1 MGAVVKD
8 TMATA
13 QESSFMPV
21 NDPTLVQAHVRDLIR
36 SFENA
41 KGSDEDQLATA
52 RSLYELAI
60 FSQNRKITLEADG
73 LSVVTELL
81 RCGDEDVRAYALST
95 CAALAADGADACAAL
110 REISVHRKA
119 LELVGS
125 QHPAVQCAAVNCIYW
140 LAQDPESKCFLRD
153 NNAETILSD
162 LAVVSKDIVTSKLLN
177 HAINSL
183 LTTSKSCCELSSL
196 VEQSSLTSSLRSARQ
211 GLLSGAA
218 SAAEKTTLAAAASL
232 KHELSKS
239 DPANT
244 QAYYSVG
251 EGQPDASEDP
261 VGAETAPRAHVP
273 KVVEEELSI
282 DQVRVTFELSMP
294 GQRGISKVLLSGNTR
309 ELGRWQ
315 PKDSMTMWQNARG
328 NFQAEIVLPSWLREI
343 EYKYAVVKGEH
354 KDTVWESGFIRKFK
368 LTSER
373 MQQIEDTWEGVE
385 GLEDFAPARGRAAT
399 EQIAAG
405 AGGDDESQRGR
416 SASSGGWRS
425 NYRKM

>member
-1 MGAVVKD
+1 
-8 TMATA
+8 MATA

-95 CAALAADGADACAAL
+95 CAALAADGAEACAAL

-153 NNAETILSD
+153 NNGETILSD

-183 LTTSKSCCELSSL
+183 LTTSKSCDELSSL

-218 SAAEKTTLAAAASL
+218 SAAEKTTLSAAASL

-251 EGQPDASEDP
+251 EGQPDASENP
-261 VGAETAPRAHVP
+261 VGAEQAPRAHVP
-273 KVVEEELSI
+273 KVAEEELSI

-294 GQRGISKVLLSGNTR
+294 GQRGISKVLLSGNSP

-315 PKDSMTMWQNARG
+315 PKDSITMWQNARG
-328 NFQAEIVLPSWLREI
+328 NFQAEVVLPSWLREV

-405 AGGDDESQRGR
+405 AGSDNKSQRGR

>member
-1 MGAVVKD
+1 
-8 TMATA
+8 MATA

-251 EGQPDASEDP
+251 EGQPDASENP
-261 VGAETAPRAHVP
+261 VGAEQAPRAHVP

-294 GQRGISKVLLSGNTR
+294 GQRGISKVLLSGNTQ